1 MAVIGNSKDWL
12 EAQVAVLGSVML
24 DDRWAGEVVLKTGP
38 EDYSGACR
46 TIYKVIRELFQAGR
60 PIDPAIVRGRLGAD
74 YAPILQNMM
83 EVTVT
88 AANCGEYIQLA
99 KEQARL
105 IQLQELADKLGA
117 APTLD
122 EARELV
128 ARCNALVSE
137 RSNVRVLPLAGS
149 VPAFLERH
157 RSEKQYLKWGFD
169 DLDDSLYCEGGD
181 FVVLG
186 GYPSAGKTALALQF
200 GWNQS
205 AEKRVG
211 FFSLETTECKLHD
224 RAMTMITRVAFDR
237 IKRNRL
243 TEQDVGAIGLKARQI
258 EQHKMD
264 FIQAANWTVTD
275 IQAYALAQ
283 KYEIIYIDYL
293 QLIQPSD
300 RRRSRVEQ
308 VSQISMDLHQMAQA
322 TGITV
327 VALSQLSRPESK
339 GESVKAPGMSSLRE
353 SGQLE
358 QDADVVLLLYK
369 EEPNK
374 PRSRRACRVA
384 KNKEGETFGVML
396 AFDGSTQ
403 SFKESAAGP
412 LIARARPEG
421 PEYKQVTFQEIPP
434 GPTPFDGEGAV
445 S

>member
-1 MAVIGNSKDWL
+1 MIGNSKDWL

-38 EDYSGACR
+38 EDYSGAYR
-46 TIYKVIRELFQAGR
+46 TIYKTIRTLFQAGR
-60 PIDPAIVRGRLGAD
+60 PIDPAIVRGELGPD
-74 YAPILQNMM
+74 YGPILQAMM

-88 AANCGEYIQLA
+88 AANCGEYIRLA

-105 IQLQELADKLGA
+105 IQLQELADQLGG
-117 APTLD
+117 APTLE
-122 EARELV
+122 EARSLV

-137 RSNVRVLPLAGS
+137 RSNVRVLSLAGS
-149 VPAFLERH
+149 VPGFLERH
-157 RSEKQYLKWGFD
+157 RGAKQYLKWGFD
-169 DLDDSLYCEGGD
+169 ELDEALYCEGGD

-205 AEKRVG
+205 RDKRVA
-211 FFSLETTECKLHD
+211 FFSLETTETKLHD

-237 IKRNRL
+237 IKRNQL
-243 TEQDVGAIGLKARQI
+243 TEDDVGAIGLKARQI
-258 EQHKMD
+258 EQRTMD
-264 FIQAANWTVTD
+264 FVQAANWSVTD
-275 IQAYALAQ
+275 IQAFALAQ

-293 QLIQPSD
+293 QLIQPADS
-300 RRRSRVEQ
+300 RRSRVEQ
-308 VSQISMDLHQMAQA
+308 VSQISMDLHQMAQS

-327 VALSQLSRPESK
+327 VALSQLSRPETK
-339 GESVKAPGMSSLRE
+339 GENVKAPGMSSLRE

-358 QDADVVLLLYK
+358 QDADVVILLYK
-369 EEPNK
+369 EEPKK
-374 PRSRRACRVA
+374 PRSRRVCRVA
-384 KNKEGETFGVML
+384 KNKEGETFGIML

-412 LIARARPEG
+412 LIPRAKTEPAWQ
-421 PEYKQVTFQEIPP
+421 QVEFQELPACS
-434 GPTPFDGEGAV
+434 TPFDRSEV